1 MYIYIY
7 VCVCISPCTQ
17 LLSRVR
23 LFAIPRAVVH
33 QVPLSIGFS
42 RQEYWSG
49 LLFPSPGVYLQALGE
64 MTTSLSLEGVV
75 CIVVVLCGPEV
86 QSPPATRTSH
96 SLGLCV
102 PAVIELR
109 LLHGEDGAQ
118 SVSMAW
124 LLWLGHCRL
133 GVTCLFQ
140 LRGYGL
146 MSA

>member
-49 LLFPSPGVYLQALGE
+49 LLFPLSGDLPYPGIKLVSLVSPALVGRFF
-64 MTTSLSLEGVV
+64 
-75 CIVVVLCGPEV
+75 
-86 QSPPATRTSH
+86 TR
-96 SLGLCV
+96 G
-102 PAVIELR
+102 
-109 LLHGEDGAQ
+109 
-118 SVSMAW
+118 
-124 LLWLGHCRL
+124 
-133 GVTCLFQ
+133 
-140 LRGYGL
+140 
-146 MSA
+146 

>member
-1 MYIYIY
+1 M
-7 VCVCISPCTQ
+7 
-17 LLSRVR
+17 
-23 LFAIPRAVVH
+23 
-33 QVPLSIGFS
+33 GFS

-49 LLFPSPGVYLQALGE
+49 LLFPSPGVYLHALGE

-75 CIVVVLCGPEV
+75 CIVVVFCGPEV
-86 QSPPATRTSH
+86 QPPPATRTSH

-102 PAVIELR
+102 PALIVLW
-109 LLHGEDGAQ
+109 LLHGENGVQ
-118 SVSMAW
+118 SASMAW

-133 GVTCLFQ
+133 GVTCLSQ

>member
-1 MYIYIY
+1 MILCPGTF
-7 VCVCISPCTQ
+7 V
-17 LLSRVR
+17 L
-23 LFAIPRAVVH
+23 
-33 QVPLSIGFS
+33 GFS

-49 LLFPSPGVYLQALGE
+49 LLFPSPGVDLHSLGE

-86 QSPPATRTSH
+86 QSPPATRASH

-102 PAVIELR
+102 LAVIELW
-109 LLHGEDGAQ
+109 LLHGENGAQ
-118 SVSMAW
+118 GASLAW
-124 LLWLGHCRL
+124 LLQLGHCRL
-133 GVTCLFQ
+133 GVSCLSQ